1 MRFANRRPKRG
12 NFIVFCVYLC
22 YILRKIARIR
32 FSSRL
37 YFSDDILI
45 YSGRR
50 AVSFMF
56 QSILKLSTLI
66 SIFLLVSLPAFAA
79 GVLDPAFG
87 TNGRTTTAMNYLPQ
101 AKAVLVQP
109 DGKIVVVGD
118 AAPTAGAKRDIAY
131 ARYNA
136 NGTLDTTFGFG
147 GRAFVSISADNDFV
161 TAAALQPDGKI
172 IIVGAMEPTP
182 GSTNTDFLIIR
193 VNENGASLDSQFGN
207 LGYKTINQGMFDYA
221 NSVDVQPDG
230 RIVVAG
236 NTSDTAGNIAVF
248 RLLAGGAPDTSFAN
262 GGFMFYRYDIVGG
275 GVSTV
280 YTKNVKVMPDGRVLV
295 GSAAVRPIFGQN
307 AYTKSTVLLMLR
319 SDGEIDQ
326 NFGGG
331 GVSWYVYPVSD
342 YSGIDFDLAI
352 LPNGNIMTVSNKNV
366 LYSSYGSIEGV
377 FPLSAPYS
385 LNTDVAVRSDGKYI
399 TLNGGIH
406 LFGDSKTSLHTPDNR
421 FIGSTSEQG
430 TDIVVQPDNKIII
443 IRSTETEF
451 VVTRLL
457 SISSQAT
464 RLADYNND
472 DITDIAVLRPT
483 QSALYVLYND
493 DTSSVFHSG
502 EASFEARRTIPERF
516 ASPLAFPFVYFRGG
530 NIIGSPASFCGTNG
544 VNRQCVGWGLI
555 GDIPVGGDYD
565 GDMFTEITVFRPSE
579 GVWYT
584 LNGVYNQPRT
594 VQWGTSGDKPVPAD
608 YDYDGVTDYA
618 VYRPSTGTWWILR
631 SSDGGNF
638 AVRFGI
644 SSDIPLTGDFDG
656 DGRADFTVYR
666 PSEGNWYQLLTTAG
680 FRVVRFGLSSDV
692 PVPGDYDGDGRHD
705 VAVFRN
711 GVWYLLQSTAGFKV
725 VHWGQPSDIPAAVRY
740 DR

>member
-1 MRFANRRPKRG
+1 
-12 NFIVFCVYLC
+12 
-22 YILRKIARIR
+22 
-32 FSSRL
+32 
-37 YFSDDILI
+37 
-45 YSGRR
+45 
-50 AVSFMF
+50 MF
-56 QSILKLSTLI
+56 QSILKLSALF
-66 SIFLLVSLPAFAA
+66 SIFLLVSLTGFANGVFDPTFGA
-79 GVLDPAFG
+79 G
-87 TNGRTTTAMNYLPQ
+87 GRATTAMNYSPQ

-118 AAPTAGAKRDIAY
+118 AAPTAGAKRDVAY

-136 NGTLDTTFGFG
+136 NGSLDETFGFG
-147 GRAFVSISADNDFV
+147 GRAFVSISAGNDFV
-161 TAAALQPDGKI
+161 SAAALQPDGKI
-172 IIVGAMEPTP
+172 LIVGATEPSP
-182 GSTNTDFLIIR
+182 DSTNTDFFIIR
-193 VNENGASLDSQFGN
+193 LDESGRFFDSQFGN
-207 LGYKTINQGMFDYA
+207 QGKVLINQGMSDTA
-221 NSVDVQPDG
+221 NSVDLQPDG

-280 YTKNVKVMPDGRVLV
+280 YTKNVKAMPDGRVLV
-295 GSAAVRPIFGQN
+295 GSAAVRPVFGQN
-307 AYTKSTVLLMLR
+307 AYTKATVLLMLR

-342 YSGIDFDLAI
+342 YPYIDFDLAV
-352 LPNGNIMTVSNKNV
+352 LPNGNIMTVSNKNI

-377 FPLSAPYS
+377 LPLSAPYS
-385 LNTDVAVRSDGKYI
+385 LNTDIAVRSDGKYI

-406 LFGDSKTSLHTPDNR
+406 QFGDSRTSLYTPDNR

-430 TDIVVQPDNKIII
+430 VDVVVQPDNKIII
-443 IRSTETEF
+443 ISSTENGF

-457 SISSQAT
+457 AISSQGT

-472 DITDIAVLRPT
+472 EMTDIAVLRPT

-493 DTSSVFHSG
+493 NTSSVFHSG
-502 EASFEARRTIPERF
+502 EASFEARRTIPERY

-530 NIIGSPASFCGTNG
+530 NIIGSQASFCGTNG
-544 VNRQCVGWGLI
+544 VNRQCAEWGLI

-565 GDMFTEITVFRPSE
+565 GDRFTEITVFRPTE
-579 GVWYT
+579 GIWYT

-594 VQWGTSGDKPVPAD
+594 VQWGTNGDKPVPAD

-618 VYRPSTGTWWILR
+618 VYRPSTGTWWIRR

-644 SSDIPLTGDFDG
+644 GSDIPLTGDFDG

-680 FRVVRFGLSSDV
+680 SRVVRFGLSSDV

-705 VAVFRN
+705 IAVFRN
-711 GVWYLLQSTAGFKV
+711 GVWYLLQSAAGFRV
-725 VHWGQPSDIPAAVRY
+725 VNWGQPSDVPAAVRY
-740 DR
+740 DQ